1 MKGCVK
7 FRENTQ
13 IWVGHNSRTT
23 RPIEL
28 KFSESSF
35 LAKITLETKFHQ
47 NRRGSG
53 VKLHYFWVIW
63 CGMTLSWTPKKFL
76 QFLLI

>member
-28 KFSESSF
+28 KFSKSSF
-35 LAKITLETKFHQ
+35 LAKITRARNQISSK
-47 NRRGSG
+47 SDG
-53 VKLHYFWVIW
+53 VGCQIA
-63 CGMTLSWTPKKFL
+63 FL
-76 QFLLI
+76 G